1 MGIIQEAIDR
11 VSDYLGNRLSLEGFE
26 DWSAG
31 YMQSIYRVGDADA
44 QNLAALIRSVLN
56 AYENDDSE
64 AGLRQ
69 ELAEAIYPFVHLAV
83 NRYGEP
89 SSIAESNAEFALNVA
104 A

>member
-1 MGIIQEAIDR
+1 MEIIQEAIDR
-11 VSDYLGNRLSLEGFE
+11 VSDYLGNRLPLEGFE

-31 YMQSIYRVGDADA
+31 YMHSIYRVGNGDA

-56 AYENDDSE
+56 AYEDDDSE

-69 ELAEAIYPFVHLAV
+69 ELADAIYPFVHLAA